1 MLKGES
7 RQGDTSEYLPQ
18 SLNKLF
24 KLAGSPHYKTG
35 IMTCTVFLCV
45 IFFDIENILHIV
57 GEQSM

>member
-45 IFFDIENILHIV
+45 IFF
-57 GEQSM
+57 